1 MNIIDIPIDI
11 LILILDYIS
20 DECQIINGFAA
31 INRWLPSNLLGKVRK
46 VTLRTNRGLESN
58 FAYEKRLKLMRMIEN
73 PFI

>member
-31 INRWLPSNLLGKVRK
+31 INRWLSSNLLGKVRK

>member
-20 DECQIINGFAA
+20 DECQIINGFAV
-31 INRWLPSNLLGKVRK
+31 INRWLSSNLLGKVRK

>member
-31 INRWLPSNLLGKVRK
+31 INRWLSSNLLRKIRK

-58 FAYEKRLKLMRMIEN
+58 FVYEKRLKLMIMIEN